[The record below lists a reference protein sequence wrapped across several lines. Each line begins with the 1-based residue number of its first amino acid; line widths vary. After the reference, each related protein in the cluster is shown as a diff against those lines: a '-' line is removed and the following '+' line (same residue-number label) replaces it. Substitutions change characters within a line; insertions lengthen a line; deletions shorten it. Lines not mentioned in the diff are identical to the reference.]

1 MTSALEVTGL
11 TYAHTGA
18 EWPTIDRVDVRVQT
32 GAMTAVVGPSG
43 SGKTTVL
50 RLVAGL
56 LTPDAGAVTVGGRS
70 VLGLPPERRGM
81 TMMFQKPHLF
91 PHLSV
96 LDNVAFAARVAGVSK
111 AAARESAQRYLS
123 LVHLGD
129 LARRRPRE
137 LSGGQEQR
145 VALARALAAEPE
157 VLLLDE
163 PFSSLDAELRASM
176 HGLLGEVRAALG
188 PTIVMVTHDMA
199 EAALADRVAVLVQ
212 GRVVQDDALAD
223 LYLAPASLDVARV
236 LGGFSEVTGT
246 LEAGRHHSALGTL
259 SARTGRD
266 LQGPAPP
273 PAAGTLLLRQESV
286 LVLPRGAGAGAS
298 AGAGAGVPAGA
309 GRGTTPTPPGAS
321 AHAHLAAG
329 TVSGISWVGA
339 RQLATVS
346 IADSASTVV
355 RGEVPLGRT
364 VRLGEP
370 VRLVIEPDPWCLV
383 DPDVSGAGAVGA
395 AEPAVPRDAATRS

>member
-11 TYAHTGA
+11 SFAHPGA
-18 EWPTIDRVDVRVQT
+18 GRPTLERVDMRVEP

-50 RLVAGL
+50 RLIAGL
-56 LTPDAGAVTVGGRS
+56 LTPDDGDVAVAGHS
-70 VLGLPPERRGM
+70 VRARPPERRGM

-96 LDNVAFAARVAGVSK
+96 LDNVAFAARVVGVPR
-111 AAARESAQRYLS
+111 ARARESAQRYLS

-129 LARRRPRE
+129 LAQRRTRE

-145 VALARALAAEPE
+145 VALARALASEPE

-163 PFSSLDAELRASM
+163 PFSALDAELRASM
-176 HGLLGEVRAALG
+176 HELLGEVRAALG
-188 PTIVMVTHDMA
+188 PTIVMVTHDMT

-212 GRVVQDDALAD
+212 GRLVQEDTLAQ
-223 LYLAPASLDVARV
+223 LYLAPATLGVARV

-246 LEAGRHHSALGTL
+246 LVAGRHHSALGTL

-266 LQGPAPP
+266 LQAPAEPPAP
-273 PAAGTLLLRQESV
+273 ATLLLRQESV
-286 LVLPRGAGAGAS
+286 IVLPGEHEAGP
-298 AGAGAGVPAGA
+298 GVP
-309 GRGTTPTPPGAS
+309 GRQARVS
-321 AHAHLAAG
+321 AAAQAPRHLIAG
-329 TVSGISWVGA
+329 TVSSIGWVGA
-339 RQLATVS
+339 RQVATVT
-346 IADSASTVV
+346 IASTTV

-370 VRLVIEPDPWCLV
+370 VRLSVEPDPWCLV
-383 DPDVSGAGAVGA
+383 EADPAGAST
-395 AEPAVPRDAATRS
+395 PVPRDAATRS